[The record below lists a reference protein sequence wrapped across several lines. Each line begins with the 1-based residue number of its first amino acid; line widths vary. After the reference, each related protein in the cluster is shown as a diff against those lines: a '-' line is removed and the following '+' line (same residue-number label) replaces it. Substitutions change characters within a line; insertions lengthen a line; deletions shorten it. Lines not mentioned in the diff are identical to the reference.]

1 MTKHASEYA
10 RAGVDIKAADK
21 AKLLMKKLVESTYDD
36 SVVAGHGSFGGMY
49 SLKEL
54 TGTNKVLVGSSD
66 GVGTKLKLAFLTRRH
81 NTIGQ
86 DLVNHLVN
94 DILCCGARPLFFFD
108 YLGLG
113 HVNPETVAEIIRGLA
128 TACRENGAVLL
139 GGETAEMPG
148 FYNNDE
154 YDIAGFI
161 VGWVDKDKI
170 IDGSKIT
177 KGDKIIGLQSTGL
190 HTNGYSL
197 ARRAFFELGGM
208 KHDDIIEETGTEIGQ
223 ELLRIHR
230 SYLNIIAP
238 LLDSG
243 MIKGIAHITGG
254 GFEGNI
260 NRIMPERITAV
271 IDTKTWQVPGI
282 FKAIAR
288 IASVPDKEMYQVFNM
303 GVGMVLIVSEEN
315 SDYVLHRINEGNV
328 KAYEIGSC
336 QSGKQKVELKF

>member
-1 MTKHASEYA
+1 M
-10 RAGVDIKAADK
+10 
-21 AKLLMKKLVESTYDD
+21 MKKLVEATYND

-54 TGTNKVLVGSSD
+54 TGANKVLVGSSD
-66 GVGTKLKLAFLTRRH
+66 GVGTKLKLAFMTGRH

-113 HVNPETVAEIIRGLA
+113 HINPKTVAEIIEGLA
-128 TACRENGAVLL
+128 IACRENGAVLL

-177 KGDKIIGLQSTGL
+177 KGDKIIGLESTGL

-197 ARRAFFELGGM
+197 ARRAFFEIAGM
-208 KHDDIIEETGTEIGQ
+208 RHNDIIEETGTEVGQ

-238 LLDSG
+238 FLDNG

-260 NRIMPERITAV
+260 NRIIPEGITAI

-282 FKAIAR
+282 FRAIAR
-288 IASVPDKEMYQVFNM
+288 IASVPDREMYQVFNM
-303 GVGMVLIVSEEN
+303 GVGMVLIVSEDN
-315 SDYVLHRINEGNV
+315 CNDVLRKINDGNV
-328 KAYEIGSC
+328 QAIEIGFC